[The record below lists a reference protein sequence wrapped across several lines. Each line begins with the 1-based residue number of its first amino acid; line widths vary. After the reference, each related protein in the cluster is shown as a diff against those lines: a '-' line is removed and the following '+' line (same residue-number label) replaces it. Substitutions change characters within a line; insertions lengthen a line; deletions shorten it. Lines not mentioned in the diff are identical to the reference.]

1 MEWQQCGQIEGNRCR
16 GTAKGLTE
24 GEEYQF
30 RITALNKAGPSEPG
44 QPSKWKEARA
54 RFREYQ
60 PFLRSPHLLTVPRSR
75 EFCSCC
81 CKPLFELAFN
91 ILATWE
97 WQFS

>member
-1 MEWQQCGQIEGNRCR
+1 MEWQQCGQIEGNRCK

-54 RFREYQ
+54 RFCEYHI
-60 PFLRSPHLLTVPRSR
+60 PSSHSYLTV
-75 EFCSCC
+75 
-81 CKPLFELAFN
+81 FE
-91 ILATWE
+91 WE
-97 WQFS
+97 MGIEE